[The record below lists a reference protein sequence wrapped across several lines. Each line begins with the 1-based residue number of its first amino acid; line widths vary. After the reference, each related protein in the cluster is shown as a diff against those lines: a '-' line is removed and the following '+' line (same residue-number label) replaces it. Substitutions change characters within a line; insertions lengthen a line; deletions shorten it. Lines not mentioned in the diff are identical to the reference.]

1 MGGGLATPGGTVPAL
16 QVTARSGQ
24 RSSHR
29 GGELRWETVL
39 PRFAYSFMM
48 MKKLIRCPSLHADSP
63 NTPLRYLF
71 SLVSLAPQTTHSTAQ
86 NRLAPPCSSSPCPH
100 TRTWATT
107 FCWGNA
113 PAPDTPVLWGSHI
126 SRQASWPELLAA
138 FLSPQG
144 SAPARTLQ
152 LLFPSSIPN
161 SLSGSL
167 SLSSHPVRQQTHW
180 IKPLSAPF

>member
-1 MGGGLATPGGTVPAL
+1 MPQKASWCRRNHRGTAQTTVAQHKLLWHSTNHPVEAWLGAPGRAGGTELVWGGLATPGGTILAL
-16 QVTARSGQ
+16 QVTAGSGW
-24 RSSHR
+24 RSSHG
-29 GGELRWETVL
+29 GGELWWETLL

-113 PAPDTPVLWGSHI
+113 PAPDTPVLWGMPYLK
-126 SRQASWPELLAA
+126 AGKLA
-138 FLSPQG
+138 
-144 SAPARTLQ
+144 
-152 LLFPSSIPN
+152 
-161 SLSGSL
+161 
-167 SLSSHPVRQQTHW
+167 
-180 IKPLSAPF
+180 